1 MTDQTGRPF
10 DIIIRGGTIID
21 GTRQPR
27 FDADV
32 GIRDGFI
39 AAIGDLSEAQAPIT
53 LEARGKIVA
62 PGFIDSHTHDDHAV
76 LSDPDMTFKISQGVT
91 TVVTGNCG
99 ISLAPLRPDLP
110 RPMPQSLLGAG
121 EQSPRTFERFADY
134 LDVLR
139 RAPASVNVAAMVGH
153 TTLRLMTMDSLD
165 RAAQPEEVAAMR
177 ALLIEALDAGAIGV
191 STGTYYPPAAMA
203 PIEEV
208 IEVCRPITGTGAV
221 FATHMRNEAEGC
233 VDSLN
238 ESFEIGRALDA
249 PVVISHHKLI
259 GEANFGKSAV
269 TLPLIGAAMK
279 CQCLALDCYPYAA
292 SSTMLHTDEA
302 RLQGRVLI
310 AECEQHPEYVG
321 RDLADI
327 AEEWQVSRLEA
338 ARRLQPAS
346 AIYFIMNEGD
356 VRNILAFEHTMVG
369 SDGLPGG
376 KKPHP
381 RLWGTFPRV
390 LGHYSRDVGLFSLE
404 TAVWKMSGLTA
415 KNFGLANR
423 GTIAAG
429 HHADVVVFDAT
440 TVIDKA
446 TYDTPTEPAEG
457 IETVIVN
464 GALTW
469 HQGAHRGARH
479 GQVITRKV
487 ITRMGQTSP
496 HKRALEIGTAERA
509 PQTDRN

>member
-1 MTDQTGRPF
+1 MIDRTGHPF
-10 DIIIRGGTIID
+10 DILIRGGTVID
-21 GTRQPR
+21 GTGQPR

-32 GIRDGFI
+32 GIRDGVI
-39 AAIGDLSEAQAPIT
+39 AAIGDLSEAQAPVT
-53 LEARGKIVA
+53 LESRGKIVA
-62 PGFIDSHTHDDHAV
+62 PGFIDSHTHDDHAL

-121 EQSPRTFERFADY
+121 DPSAHTFECFADY
-134 LDVLR
+134 LEALR

-165 RAAQPEEVAAMR
+165 RAARPEEVAAMR
-177 ALLIEALDAGAIGV
+177 RLVVEALEAGAIGV

-203 PIEEV
+203 PTEEV
-208 IEVCRPITGTGAV
+208 IEVCRPIAGTGAV
-221 FATHMRNEAEGC
+221 YATHMRDEAEGC

-238 ESFEIGRALDA
+238 ESFEIGRALNA
-249 PVVISHHKLI
+249 TVVISHHKLI

-292 SSTMLHTDEA
+292 SSTMLHTDET

-321 RDLADI
+321 RELADI
-327 AEEWQVSRLEA
+327 ADEWQVSRLEA
-338 ARRLQPAS
+338 AQRLQPAS

-376 KKPHP
+376 TKPHP

-423 GTIAAG
+423 GTIATG
-429 HHADVVVFDAT
+429 HHADVVVFDAM

-457 IETVIVN
+457 IEAVIVN

-469 HQGAHRGARH
+469 HQGAHSGARH
-479 GQVITRKV
+479 GQVITRK
-487 ITRMGQTSP
+487 SS
-496 HKRALEIGTAERA
+496 HA
-509 PQTDRN
+509 

>member
-1 MTDQTGRPF
+1 MTDRPF
-10 DIIIRGGTIID
+10 NLLIRGGTVID

-32 GIRDGFI
+32 GIRDGMI
-39 AAIGDLSEAQAPIT
+39 AAIGDLADAQALVT
-53 LEARGKIVA
+53 LEAGGKIVA

-76 LSDPDMTFKISQGVT
+76 LADPDMIFKISQGVT

-99 ISLAPLRPDLP
+99 ISLAPLKPELP
-110 RPMPQSLLGAG
+110 RPMPQSLLG
-121 EQSPRTFERFADY
+121 QSGDDSFPRAFAHFSDY
-134 LDVLR
+134 LAALR

-153 TTLRLMTMDSLD
+153 TTLRLMTMESLD
-165 RAAQPEEVAAMR
+165 RAATPDEIAAMR
-177 ALLIEALDAGAIGV
+177 GLVVEALEAGAIGV

-203 PIEEV
+203 PTEEV

-221 FATHMRNEAEGC
+221 YATHMRDEADGC

-238 ESFEIGRALDA
+238 ESFEIGRALKA

-269 TLPLIGAAMK
+269 TLPLIHAAMK

-292 SSTMLHTDEA
+292 SSTMLHTDEV
-302 RLQGRVLI
+302 RLRGRVLI
-310 AECEQHPEYVG
+310 AECESHPEYVG

-327 AEEWQVSRLEA
+327 ADEWQVSRLEA

-346 AIYFIMNEGD
+346 AIYFIMDEGD
-356 VRNILAFEHTMVG
+356 VRNILAFEDTMVG

-376 KKPHP
+376 TKPHP

-415 KNFGLANR
+415 KNYGLANR
-423 GTIAAG
+423 GTIALG
-429 HHADVVVFDAT
+429 QHADVVIFDAA

-446 TYDTPTEPAEG
+446 TYDTPTEQAEG
-457 IETVIVN
+457 IEAVIVN

-469 HQGAHRGARH
+469 HQGAHSGARH
-479 GQVITRKV
+479 GQVLTRKV
-487 ITRMGQTSP
+487 VPRS
-496 HKRALEIGTAERA
+496 GTAV
-509 PQTDRN
+509 

>member
-1 MTDQTGRPF
+1 MTDRPF
-10 DIIIRGGTIID
+10 NLLIRGGTVID

-32 GIRDGFI
+32 GIRDGMI
-39 AAIGDLSEAQAPIT
+39 AAIGDLADAQALVT
-53 LEARGKIVA
+53 LEAGGKIVA

-76 LSDPDMTFKISQGVT
+76 LADPDMIFKISQGVT

-99 ISLAPLRPDLP
+99 ISLAPLKPELP
-110 RPMPQSLLGAG
+110 RPMPQSLLG
-121 EQSPRTFERFADY
+121 QSGDAPRAFAHFSDY
-134 LDVLR
+134 LAALR

-165 RAAQPEEVAAMR
+165 RAATSEEIAAMR
-177 ALLIEALDAGAIGV
+177 GLVVEALDAGAIGV

-203 PIEEV
+203 PTEEV

-221 FATHMRNEAEGC
+221 YATHMRDEADGC
-233 VDSLN
+233 VESLS
-238 ESFEIGRALDA
+238 ESFEIGRALKA

-269 TLPLIGAAMK
+269 TLPLIQAAMK
-279 CQCLALDCYPYAA
+279 GQCLALDCYPYAA
-292 SSTMLHTDEA
+292 SSTMLHTDEV
-302 RLQGRVLI
+302 RLRGRVLI
-310 AECEQHPEYVG
+310 AECESHPEYVG

-327 AEEWQVSRLEA
+327 ADEWQVSRLEA

-346 AIYFIMNEGD
+346 AIYFIMDEGD
-356 VRNILAFEHTMVG
+356 VRNILAFEDTMVG

-376 KKPHP
+376 TKPHP

-415 KNFGLANR
+415 KNYGLANR
-423 GTIAAG
+423 GTIALG
-429 HHADVVVFDAT
+429 QHADVVIFDAA

-446 TYDTPTEPAEG
+446 TYDTPTEQAEG
-457 IETVIVN
+457 IEAVIVN

-469 HQGAHRGARH
+469 HQGVHSGARH
-479 GQVITRKV
+479 GQVLTRKV
-487 ITRMGQTSP
+487 VTRS
-496 HKRALEIGTAERA
+496 GTEV
-509 PQTDRN
+509 

>member
-1 MTDQTGRPF
+1 MTDATARPF
-10 DIIIRGGTIID
+10 DLLIRGGTVID
-21 GTRQPR
+21 GTRRPR
-27 FDADV
+27 FEADI
-32 GIRDGFI
+32 GIRDGMI
-39 AAIGDLSEAQAPIT
+39 AVVGDLAGAPALAV
-53 LEARGKIVA
+53 LEAGGKIVA

-76 LSDPDMTFKISQGVT
+76 LSDPDMIFKISQGVT

-99 ISLAPLRPDLP
+99 ISLAPLNPELP
-110 RPMPQSLLGAG
+110 RPMPQSLLG
-121 EQSPRTFERFADY
+121 QSGNAPRAFAHFSDY
-134 LDVLR
+134 LAALR
-139 RAPASVNVAAMVGH
+139 HAPASVNVAAMVGH

-165 RAAQPEEVAAMR
+165 RAATSDEIAAMR
-177 ALLIEALDAGAIGV
+177 GLLVEALDAGAIGV

-203 PIEEV
+203 PTEEV

-221 FATHMRNEAEGC
+221 YATHMRDEADGC

-238 ESFEIGRALDA
+238 ESFEIGRALNA

-269 TLPLIGAAMK
+269 TLPLIQAAMK

-292 SSTMLHTDEA
+292 SSTMLHTDEV
-302 RLQGRVLI
+302 RLRGRVLI
-310 AECEQHPEYVG
+310 AECEKHPEYVG

-327 AEEWQVSRLEA
+327 ADQWQVSRLEA

-346 AIYFIMNEGD
+346 AIYFIMDEGD
-356 VRNILAFEHTMVG
+356 VRNILAFEETMVG
-369 SDGLPGG
+369 SDGLPGWT
-376 KKPHP
+376 KPHP

-415 KNFGLANR
+415 KNYGLANR
-423 GTIAAG
+423 GTIAIG
-429 HHADVVVFDAT
+429 QHADVVIFDAA

-457 IETVIVN
+457 IEAVIVN

-469 HQGAHRGARH
+469 HQGAHSGARE
-479 GQVITRKV
+479 GQVITRK
-487 ITRMGQTSP
+487 S
-496 HKRALEIGTAERA
+496 
-509 PQTDRN
+509 

>member
-1 MTDQTGRPF
+1 MTDRKGHPF
-10 DIIIRGGTIID
+10 DILIRGGTVID
-21 GTRQPR
+21 GTSQPR

-32 GIRDGFI
+32 GIHDGLI
-39 AAIGDLSEAQAPIT
+39 AAIGDLSDAQAPVT

-62 PGFIDSHTHDDHAV
+62 PGFIDAHTHDDHAV

-121 EQSPRTFERFADY
+121 DQSARTFERFADY
-134 LDVLR
+134 LEVLR
-139 RAPASVNVAAMVGH
+139 RAPSSVNVAAMVGH

-165 RAAQPEEVAAMR
+165 RAAASEEVAAMR
-177 ALLIEALDAGAIGV
+177 SLLVEALEAGAIGV

-203 PIEEV
+203 PTEEV

-221 FATHMRNEAEGC
+221 YATHMRNEAEGC

-238 ESFEIGRALDA
+238 ESFEVGRALDA

-279 CQCLALDCYPYAA
+279 CQCLALDCYPYTA
-292 SSTMLHTDEA
+292 SSTMLHTDEV

-310 AECEQHPEYVG
+310 AECVSHPEYVG
-321 RDLADI
+321 RELADI
-327 AEEWQVSRLEA
+327 ADEWQVSRLEA
-338 ARRLQPAS
+338 ARRMQPAS
-346 AIYFIMNEGD
+346 AIYFSMDEGD

-376 KKPHP
+376 TKPHP

-415 KNFGLANR
+415 KNFGLAGR
-423 GTIAAG
+423 GTIATG
-429 HHADVVVFDAT
+429 QHADVVVFDAT

-457 IETVIVN
+457 IEAVIVN

-469 HQGAHRGARH
+469 HQGAHSGARH
-479 GQVITRKV
+479 GQVITRK
-487 ITRMGQTSP
+487 SS
-496 HKRALEIGTAERA
+496 RA
-509 PQTDRN
+509 

>member
-1 MTDQTGRPF
+1 MTDRSGNAF
-10 DIIIRGGTIID
+10 DLLIRGGTVID

-32 GIRDGFI
+32 GIRDGLI
-39 AAIGDLSEAQAPIT
+39 AAIGDLSDAQAAAT
-53 LEARGKIVA
+53 LDADGKIVS

-76 LSDPDMTFKISQGVT
+76 LSEPDMTFKISQGVT

-99 ISLAPLRPDLP
+99 ISLAPLKAESS

-121 EQSPRTFERFADY
+121 EPSPRTFESFGAY
-134 LDVLR
+134 LETLR
-139 RAPASVNVAAMVGH
+139 RVPASVNVAAMVGH
-153 TTLRLMTMDSLD
+153 TTLRLATMDSLD
-165 RAAQPEEVAAMR
+165 RAASSEEIAAMR
-177 ALLIEALDAGAIGV
+177 GLLVEALEAGAIGV

-203 PIEEV
+203 TPAEV

-221 FATHMRNEAEGC
+221 YATHMRNEAEGC
-233 VDSLN
+233 IDSLN
-238 ESFEIGRALDA
+238 ESFEIGRALNS

-269 TLPLIGAAMK
+269 TLPLIDAAMK
-279 CQCLALDCYPYAA
+279 CQCLALDCYPYTA
-292 SSTMLHTDEA
+292 SSTMLHTDEV
-302 RLQGRVLI
+302 RLRGRVLI
-310 AECEQHPEYVG
+310 AECASHPEFVG
-321 RDLADI
+321 RELADI

-338 ARRLQPAS
+338 ARRMQPAS
-346 AIYFIMNEGD
+346 AIYFSMDERD
-356 VRNILAFEHTMVG
+356 VRNILAYECTMVG

-376 KKPHP
+376 TKPHP

-390 LGHYSRDVGLFSLE
+390 LGHYSRDVDLFSLE

-415 KNFGLANR
+415 KNFGLTNR
-423 GTIAAG
+423 GTIVVG
-429 HHADVVVFDAT
+429 QHADVVVFDAA

-457 IETVIVN
+457 IEAVIVN

-469 HQGAHRGARH
+469 HQRAHSGARR
-479 GQVITRKV
+479 GQVIART
-487 ITRMGQTSP
+487 
-496 HKRALEIGTAERA
+496 GTDVRRHSV
-509 PQTDRN
+509 DRPM

>member
-1 MTDQTGRPF
+1 
-10 DIIIRGGTIID
+10 
-21 GTRQPR
+21 
-27 FDADV
+27 
-32 GIRDGFI
+32 
-39 AAIGDLSEAQAPIT
+39 
-53 LEARGKIVA
+53 
-62 PGFIDSHTHDDHAV
+62 
-76 LSDPDMTFKISQGVT
+76 
-91 TVVTGNCG
+91 
-99 ISLAPLRPDLP
+99 
-110 RPMPQSLLGAG
+110 
-121 EQSPRTFERFADY
+121 
-134 LDVLR
+134 
-139 RAPASVNVAAMVGH
+139 MVGH

-165 RAAQPEEVAAMR
+165 RPARPEEVAAMR
-177 ALLIEALDAGAIGV
+177 GLVVEALEAGAIGV

-203 PIEEV
+203 PTEEV
-208 IEVCRPITGTGAV
+208 IEVCRPIAGTGAV
-221 FATHMRNEAEGC
+221 YATHMRNEAEGC

-238 ESFEIGRALDA
+238 ESFEVGRALNA

-292 SSTMLHTDEA
+292 SSTMLHTDEV

-310 AECEQHPEYVG
+310 AECESHPEYVG
-321 RDLADI
+321 RELADV
-327 AEEWQVSRLEA
+327 ADEWQVSRLEA

-346 AIYFIMNEGD
+346 AIYFIMDEGD

-423 GTIAAG
+423 GTIATG

-457 IETVIVN
+457 IEAVIVN

-469 HQGAHRGARH
+469 HQGAHSGARH
-479 GQVITRKV
+479 GQVITRK
-487 ITRMGQTSP
+487 SS
-496 HKRALEIGTAERA
+496 RA
-509 PQTDRN
+509 

>member
-1 MTDQTGRPF
+1 MIDRTGHPF
-10 DIIIRGGTIID
+10 DILIRGGTVID
-21 GTRQPR
+21 GTGQPR

-32 GIRDGFI
+32 GIRDGVI
-39 AAIGDLSEAQAPIT
+39 AAIGDLSEAQAPVT
-53 LEARGKIVA
+53 LESRGKIVA
-62 PGFIDSHTHDDHAV
+62 PGFIDSHTHDDHAL

-121 EQSPRTFERFADY
+121 DPSAHTFERFADY
-134 LDVLR
+134 LEALR

-165 RAAQPEEVAAMR
+165 RAARPEEVAAMR
-177 ALLIEALDAGAIGV
+177 RLVVEALEAGAIGV

-203 PIEEV
+203 PTEEV
-208 IEVCRPITGTGAV
+208 IEVCRPIAGTGAV
-221 FATHMRNEAEGC
+221 YATHMRDEAEGC

-238 ESFEIGRALDA
+238 ESFEIGRALNA
-249 PVVISHHKLI
+249 TVVISHHKLI

-292 SSTMLHTDEA
+292 SSTMLHTDET

-321 RDLADI
+321 RELADI
-327 AEEWQVSRLEA
+327 ADEWQVSRLEA
-338 ARRLQPAS
+338 AQRLQPAS

-376 KKPHP
+376 TKPHP

-423 GTIAAG
+423 GTIATG
-429 HHADVVVFDAT
+429 HHADVVVFDAM

-457 IETVIVN
+457 IEAVVVN

-469 HQGAHRGARH
+469 HQGAHSGARH
-479 GQVITRKV
+479 GQVITRK
-487 ITRMGQTSP
+487 SS
-496 HKRALEIGTAERA
+496 HA
-509 PQTDRN
+509 